1 MKPLPVSKPQTKE
14 ETMEKLSQSE
24 LIDKVS
30 LAAGVSKKTVKQ
42 VLDTFSHQ
50 VASLVGAGIAV
61 STKLGKFYPK
71 DSVAR
76 KMKSPLTGKE
86 VDVPAKRSLA
96 FKPSAE
102 NKNID

>member
-1 MKPLPVSKPQTKE
+1 
-14 ETMEKLSQSE
+14 MEKLSQSE

-50 VASLVGAGIAV
+50 VASLVGAGTSV

-71 DSVAR
+71 DSEAR
-76 KMKSPLTGKE
+76 TMKSPLTGKE
-86 VDVPAKRSLA
+86 IDVPARRTLA
-96 FKPSAE
+96 FKPSAD
-102 NKNID
+102 NKDLA